1 MYNIEK
7 LYERQEAINNLNQK
21 LKGERK
27 THFEHYYLKK
37 NIFTARFKFNEFM
50 VTIS

>member
-7 LYERQEAINNLNQK
+7 LYERQEEINNLNQK

-37 NIFTARFKFNEFM
+37 TFLQLDLSLM
-50 VTIS
+50 SLW